1 MSKEQD
7 QKFFRTFAA
16 VLAGLFGFMLI
27 AIFAARFIASSSGDK
42 KAYESTNNAKIE
54 QRIKPV
60 GEVNTSQKAAEQS
73 AKKTTAKE
81 STATASASGANLGEQ
96 TYKNVCIACHG
107 MGVAGA
113 PKFGD
118 KQAWAPHIAKGLATL
133 YDHALHG
140 FTGSKGMMPAKGGRT
155 DLSDAAVKAAVRYMV
170 SHSGGKVDTSD
181 SKPASSTDNASTAK
195 SSGASDTQQQ
205 SDASDKG
212 SAAAPMAD
220 LSKGKEVFGKV
231 CTACHTPGAA
241 GAPKIGDKQAWA
253 PRIAK
258 GIATLDQHALHG
270 FAGNSG
276 IMPPKGGMASLS
288 DQDVKDAV
296 AYMVH
301 ESR

>member
-7 QKFFRTFAA
+7 RKFFRTFAF

-42 KAYESTNNAKIE
+42 KAYEGKSTAQLE

-73 AKKTTAKE
+73 TKKTAAKE
-81 STATASASGANLGEQ
+81 STATASASGADLGEQ

-118 KQAWAPHIAKGLATL
+118 KQAWAPHIAKGLTTL

-170 SHSGGKVDTSD
+170 SHSGGKAEVSGSAAPAKSKDSSSSQGSGSSD
-181 SKPASSTDNASTAK
+181 SSKQSN
-195 SSGASDTQQQ
+195 ASDT
-205 SDASDKG
+205 ASV
-212 SAAAPMAD
+212 AAPIAD
-220 LSKGKEVFGKV
+220 LSKGKEIFSKV

-258 GIATLDQHALHG
+258 GIAMLDQHALHG

-276 IMPPKGGMASLS
+276 VMPPKGGMTSLS

-301 ESR
+301 ESQ